1 MIKLHFLYKAVADLL
16 YPKACELCNKVI
28 SHPTIPICYSCVASI
43 PKSNFSSIEFNLLKD
58 KLYDIAN
65 LKYCIAIYKY
75 QKENKAQR
83 LIHLLKYQ
91 SKKRIGL
98 YFAGEIA
105 QIIENKQLKF
115 DYIIALPMHQSKE
128 KIRGFNQTKIIAN
141 SLSKRIGIPVIDKIE
156 KWEDTESQTK
166 KSIYQRWANQE
177 KKFKLKHKSNIA
189 SKHIL
194 IVDDVITTGAT
205 MHACLKLFE
214 KMDTTIS
221 VACIAYS

>member
-1 MIKLHFLYKAVADLL
+1 
-16 YPKACELCNKVI
+16 
-28 SHPTIPICYSCVASI
+28 
-43 PKSNFSSIEFNLLKD
+43 
-58 KLYDIAN
+58 
-65 LKYCIAIYKY
+65 
-75 QKENKAQR
+75 
-83 LIHLLKYQ
+83 
-91 SKKRIGL
+91 
-98 YFAGEIA
+98 
-105 QIIENKQLKF
+105 
-115 DYIIALPMHQSKE
+115 MHQSKE